1 MSLDHLSN
9 SVSMKSLFLSW
20 IIFSEKNCKKHNKKL
35 KHFLLKYCCEF
46 VPESLLRL
54 QIEACPETEN
64 FENLRKGEG
73 HPLMTS
79 CKFGGF

>member
-1 MSLDHLSN
+1 
-9 SVSMKSLFLSW
+9 MKK
-20 IIFSEKNCKKHNKKL
+20 IVKNITKKL
-35 KHFLLKYCCEF
+35 EHFLLKYCCEF

-54 QIEACPETEN
+54 QIEACPETEKFEN